1 MTTAA
6 APAPPVPPGA
16 DWRLWADATCAGLS
30 ALVPIPL
37 LDLAFERFFRRRIPR
52 AVAKVR
58 GVALDPQTNRTLG
71 RRFGSALIG
80 GCLGVPITVGRSL
93 LRSVWHKVIYVL
105 AVADS
110 ASLISEY
117 WHRAYLIDH
126 LARAGYL
133 APDVDRAGV
142 LRTFEQALREADTS
156 PLKGVARQVVGRVRH
171 GLRLLLRAR
180 REGAALATEPV
191 AELVRARWMAGADRS
206 LIELAAR
213 FDELYRGMGEVDSTT
228 EAQRHRDRT

>member
-1 MTTAA
+1 MSATAA
-6 APAPPVPPGA
+6 PGAPAPPDA

-37 LDLAFERFFRRRIPR
+37 LDLGFERFFRRRIPR

-58 GVALDPQTNRTLG
+58 GITLDPEVDRVLG
-71 RRFGSALIG
+71 RRFGSALMG

-105 AVADS
+105 AVAD
-110 ASLISEY
+110 ATSLISEY
-117 WHRAYLIDH
+117 WHRAYLINH

-133 APDVDRAGV
+133 APDVDRAAV

-156 PLKGVARQVVGRVRH
+156 PLKGIARQVAGRARH
-171 GLRLLLRAR
+171 GLKLLLRAR
-180 REGAALATEPV
+180 REGAAAATEPV

-206 LIELAAR
+206 LVELAAR
-213 FDELYRGMGEVDSTT
+213 FDKLYRGAGEAD
-228 EAQRHRDRT
+228 